1 MSRPAPRLPRGPLC
15 WRSTNPE
22 RGLAPVIF
30 AGNNTGM
37 FDLISQRL
45 FAVPPRETLYHYT
58 TLSGLLG
65 IVDSA
70 ELRCSDIRYMN
81 DSTELRHTLDLLG
94 EQVTQRIVAGVDKP
108 ALLTTFLDWLTYR
121 VVSGPMLF
129 CASFRGNGNLLS
141 QWRGYS
147 VHGKGVSLG
156 FAPEHI
162 LDCARGQQFE
172 VGRCVY
178 ASSQQEKM
186 IDEIIDAVEALD
198 AGGDQIDETTSQNRQ
213 WVRRFQAIEGD
224 LLRIAAVLKH
234 PAFEE
239 EQEWRIVSPMIGDAA
254 SGKVQ
259 FREGNSMLIPW
270 FPLDLRDQQGRLAIE
285 HAFLGPTS
293 NIDLSMNSL
302 ALYLQSRGALPRR
315 DITYCDIPYRKR

>member
-1 MSRPAPRLPRGPLC
+1 
-15 WRSTNPE
+15 
-22 RGLAPVIF
+22 
-30 AGNNTGM
+30 M

-45 FAVPPRETLYHYT
+45 FATPPRETLYHYT

-162 LDCARGQQFE
+162 LDCARRQQFE

-178 ASSQQEKM
+178 APSQQEQM
-186 IDEIIDAVEALD
+186 IDEIIDAVEALAEDSD
-198 AGGDQIDETTSQNRQ
+198 AGDESASQNKQ
-213 WVRRFQAIEGD
+213 WVRRFQTIEGD

-239 EQEWRIVSPMIGDAA
+239 EQEWRIVSPMIGDAS
-254 SGKVQ
+254 SGTVQ
-259 FREGNSMLIPW
+259 FREGSSMLIPW
-270 FPLDLRDQQGRLAIE
+270 FPLDLRDVQGRLAIE
-285 HAFLGPTS
+285 HAFLGPTG

-302 ALYLQSRGALPRR
+302 ALYLRSRGASPRR

>member
-1 MSRPAPRLPRGPLC
+1 
-15 WRSTNPE
+15 
-22 RGLAPVIF
+22 
-30 AGNNTGM
+30 M

-45 FAVPPRETLYHYT
+45 FAMPPRETLYHYT

-94 EQVTQRIVAGVDKP
+94 EQVTQRIVAGVDNP

-162 LDCARGQQFE
+162 LDCARRQHFE
-172 VGRCVY
+172 VGHCVY
-178 ASSQQEKM
+178 APSQQEKM
-186 IDEIIDAVEALD
+186 INEIIDAVEAL
-198 AGGDQIDETTSQNRQ
+198 AEESDETDETASQNRQ
-213 WVRRFQAIEGD
+213 WVRRFQTIEGD

-239 EQEWRIVSPMIGDAA
+239 EQEWRIVSPMIGDTA

-270 FPLDLRDQQGRLAIE
+270 FPLDLRDEQGRLAIE
-285 HAFLGPTS
+285 HAFLGPTG

-302 ALYLQSRGALPRR
+302 ALYLQGRGASPRR

>member
-1 MSRPAPRLPRGPLC
+1 
-15 WRSTNPE
+15 
-22 RGLAPVIF
+22 
-30 AGNNTGM
+30 M
-37 FDLISQRL
+37 FDVISQRL
-45 FAVPPRETLYHYT
+45 FATPPRETLYHYT

-94 EQVTQRIVAGVDKP
+94 EQVTRRIVAGVDKP

-162 LDCARGQQFE
+162 LDCARRQHFE

-178 ASSQQEKM
+178 APSQQEKM
-186 IDEIIDAVEALD
+186 IDEIIDAVEALAAD
-198 AGGDQIDETTSQNRQ
+198 SFEGESAGQNRH
-213 WVRRFQAIEGD
+213 WVRRFQTIEGD
-224 LLRIAAVLKH
+224 LLRIASVLKH

-239 EQEWRIVSPMIGDAA
+239 EQEWRIVSPMISDAA
-254 SGKVQ
+254 TGKVH

-270 FPLDLRDQQGRLAIE
+270 FPLDLRDAEGQLAIE

-302 ALYLQSRGALPRR
+302 ALYLQSRSASPQR

>member
-1 MSRPAPRLPRGPLC
+1 
-15 WRSTNPE
+15 
-22 RGLAPVIF
+22 
-30 AGNNTGM
+30 M

-45 FAVPPRETLYHYT
+45 FATPPRETLYHYT

-94 EQVTQRIVAGVDKP
+94 EQVTRRIVAGVDKP

-162 LDCARGQQFE
+162 LDCARRQNFE

-178 ASSQQEKM
+178 APSQQEQM
-186 IDEIIDAVEALD
+186 IDEIIDAVEALAEDSD
-198 AGGDQIDETTSQNRQ
+198 AGDESVSQNKQ
-213 WVRRFQAIEGD
+213 WVRRFQTIEGD

-239 EQEWRIVSPMIGDAA
+239 EQEWRIVSPMISDAA
-254 SGKVQ
+254 ACKVQ

-270 FPLDLRDQQGRLAIE
+270 FPLDLRDEQGSLAIE

-302 ALYLQSRGALPRR
+302 ALYLQSRGASPRR